1 LNPFAKNKI
10 KLQPDKMFGRIETV
24 IKGVVDGMRYLHDRN
39 IILQDLKPANI
50 GFDESGKVRLF
61 DFGMARYVTECKDD
75 EVCGTPRY
83 MAPEVMSGE
92 GSSLKSDVYSFGMV
106 LYEVCSLQ
114 RPFGHCK
121 SYESLEEAARSTSR
135 PSLDCI
141 PSKAVQALIQECWN
155 PDPAA
160 RPSFEGI
167 HRSLI
172 EEVAPGNP
180 MANADNED
188 KSQVRRRE
196 KSLSNISVVTSR
208 TSATFS
214 TTSLCREDL

>member
-1 LNPFAKNKI
+1 ML
-10 KLQPDKMFGRIETV
+10 GRIETV
-24 IKGVVDGMRYLHDRN
+24 IKGVVDGMRYLHNRN

-106 LYEVCSLQ
+106 FYEVCSLQ
-114 RPFGHCK
+114 SPFGHCK
-121 SYESLEEAARSTSR
+121 SFESLEEVARSTSR

-141 PSKAVQALIQECWN
+141 PNKAVQALIQECWN
-155 PDPAA
+155 HDPAA

-167 HRSLI
+167 HRSLM

-188 KSQVRRRE
+188 KSQVRRVQ
-196 KSLSNISVVTSR
+196 SVSNISSVTS
-208 TSATFS
+208 
-214 TTSLCREDL
+214 TTPSLCREDL